1 MHSRLPSR
9 GEHTLLS
16 GNTKGLKA
24 SQLKALERLA
34 KRKSSSD
41 AIITPELARAITEL
55 SAEIKRQIG
64 LLIDRRAR
72 VKAVVV
78 GDARA
83 LFLPDIFRQ
92 GRDRLCGLR
101 LVHTHLRSEPLDE
114 DDLTDLALL
123 RLDHIAA
130 IGVAPNGLPG
140 DVFQAHLLPA
150 NEGDLPWEILP
161 TTTVHELPND
171 FPQAIAALE
180 EEFARN
186 RAPRA
191 AGDQRDRALL
201 VHVSNKPPS
210 VAQDSIDE
218 LCELA
223 KSAGLQVATT
233 IIQRRTAADR
243 KFVMGKG
250 KLKFAIIK
258 AMQLGAEVLVFDL
271 DLSPS
276 QVKSLGDFTDLK
288 ILDRTQLILDIF
300 AQHAV
305 TREGQL
311 QVELAQLKYVLPF
324 LSIRQSALSRLTGG
338 IGGRGPGETR
348 LEIDQRRARDRIA
361 QLAREV
367 KKLGKRRDLRR
378 GVRKRKNVPT
388 IAVVGYTNAGK
399 STLLN
404 SFTNSDVVAEDALF
418 ATLNPVSRR
427 LRFPQER
434 EVILTDT
441 VGFIRDLPKDLMDA
455 FKTTF
460 EELQDADLLL
470 HVIDASCLDL
480 EDKYEAVCKLLK
492 ELNLDEKP
500 TLCLLNKTDRCQP
513 DAIKALQNGYQGIPI
528 CARDRASFTPLL
540 ERLQNILWKD
550 QDQYPNN
557 NQHTDNGLPEKKRAS

>member
-1 MHSRLPSR
+1 
-9 GEHTLLS
+9 LLS

-24 SQLKALERLA
+24 SQLKALERLG
-34 KRKSSSD
+34 KRKVSPDS
-41 AIITPELARAITEL
+41 IITPELARALTQL
-55 SAEIKRQIG
+55 SAEIQRQIG

-72 VKAVVV
+72 VQAVVV
-78 GDARA
+78 GEAKS

-101 LVHTHLRSEPLDE
+101 LIHTHLNNEPLDD

-130 IGVAPNGLPG
+130 LCVGSDGLPAN
-140 DVFQAHLLPA
+140 VFQAHLLPA

-161 TTTVHELPND
+161 TTRVHELPND
-171 FPQAIAALE
+171 FLEAIAALE
-180 EEFARN
+180 EEFSRN
-186 RAPRA
+186 RSPRK
-191 AGDQRDRALL
+191 AGDQRDRAVL

-218 LCELA
+218 LSELS
-223 KSAGLQVATT
+223 KSAGLEVVHTL
-233 IIQRRTAADR
+233 IQRRTAPDR
-243 KFVMGKG
+243 KFAMGKG

-288 ILDRTQLILDIF
+288 ILDRTQVILDIF

-305 TREGQL
+305 TREGKL
-311 QVELAQLKYVLPF
+311 QVELAQLRYLLPF
-324 LSIRQSALSRLTGG
+324 LSTRQTALSRLTGG

-348 LEIDQRRARDRIA
+348 LEVDQRRARDRIA
-361 QLAREV
+361 QLTREV

-378 GVRKRKNVPT
+378 GVRTRKGVPT

-399 STLLN
+399 STLVN
-404 SFTNSDVVAEDALF
+404 SLTNSEVIAEDALF

-441 VGFIRDLPKDLMDA
+441 VGFIRDLPKDLMEA

-460 EELQDADLLL
+460 EELHDANLLL
-470 HVIDASCLDL
+470 HVIDASAPDL
-480 EDKYEAVCKLLK
+480 EDKYDAVCKLLK
-492 ELNLDEKP
+492 ELRLDEKP
-500 TLCLLNKTDRCQP
+500 VICLLNKTDRT
-513 DAIKALQNGYQGIPI
+513 DDDTIRALQHRYEGIPI
-528 CARDRASFTPLL
+528 CALERDSFTSLL
-540 ERLQNILWKD
+540 DRLQYLLWKPED
-550 QDQYPNN
+550 QPRADGEAA
-557 NQHTDNGLPEKKRAS
+557 DEVLEEKKCVS